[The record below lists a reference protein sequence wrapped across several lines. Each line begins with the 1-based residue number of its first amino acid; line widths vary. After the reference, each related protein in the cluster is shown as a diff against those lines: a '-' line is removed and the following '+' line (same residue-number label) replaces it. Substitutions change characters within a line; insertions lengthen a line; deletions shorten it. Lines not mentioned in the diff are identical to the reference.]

1 MFLSKLFSRRP
12 QADAVADALYAL
24 AVARARAPVF
34 YRDLGVPDTL
44 EGRFEMISLH
54 VYMLL
59 RRLKQGVDGSRAG
72 GGAIGQALFDLMFAD
87 MDRNLREM
95 GAGDLGVGRRVK
107 AMAQAFYG
115 RIQAYDDGLAA
126 GAEILAQAVVRNVYG
141 GPDSG
146 PDDGEVA
153 VDDGARAL
161 AAYLA
166 ASVAVLDA
174 VSDNVLGQGIA
185 AFAPLPEAVS

>member
-59 RRLKQGVDGSRAG
+59 RRLKQGADGSRAG

-126 GAEILAQAVVRNVYG
+126 GAEILAQAVARNVYG
-141 GPDSG
+141 GPDGGDAVPVS
-146 PDDGEVA
+146 

-174 VSDNVLGQGIA
+174 VSDDVLGQGVA

>member
-59 RRLKQGVDGSRAG
+59 RRLKQGADGSRAG

-126 GAEILAQAVVRNVYG
+126 GAEILAQAVARNVYG
-141 GPDSG
+141 GPDG
-146 PDDGEVA
+146 GDA
-153 VDDGARAL
+153 VPVSVDQGARAL
-161 AAYLA
+161 AVYLA

-174 VSDNVLGQGIA
+174 VSDDVLGQGVA